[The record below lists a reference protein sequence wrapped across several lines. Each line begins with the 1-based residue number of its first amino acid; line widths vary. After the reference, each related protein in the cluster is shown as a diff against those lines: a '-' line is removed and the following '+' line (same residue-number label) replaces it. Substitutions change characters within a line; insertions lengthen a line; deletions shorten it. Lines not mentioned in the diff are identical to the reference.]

1 MVGRRSVLLK
11 MLVDSLHGVGTEF
24 PIKMYMLCTYNIVL
38 VIPVFEMRWFRIA
51 STAIRIRLSSSDR
64 VALHSYMSV

>member
-11 MLVDSLHGVGTEF
+11 MLVDSLVLVLNF
-24 PIKMYMLCTYNIVL
+24 PLKCICYALIVL

-51 STAIRIRLSSSDR
+51 STAIRIRLSSSDI